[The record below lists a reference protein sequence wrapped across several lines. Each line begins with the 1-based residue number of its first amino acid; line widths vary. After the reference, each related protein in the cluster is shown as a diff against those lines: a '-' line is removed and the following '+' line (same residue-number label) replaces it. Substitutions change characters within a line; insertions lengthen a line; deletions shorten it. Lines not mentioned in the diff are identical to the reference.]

1 MKKTLKIA
9 ATIVAAIMAAGFV
22 SCSNDDA
29 EDLGTLLIV
38 KDYQEKQA
46 AAAAEAAKKAAEEEA
61 AKKAEEEEAAKEA
74 EKKAEEESSETS
86 VTLPDSVGDNEL
98 KSTSWKTTASS
109 VTTTIAFS
117 ESTVTFTE
125 EGTGTETYTDTEEYK
140 YTYNAT
146 DKLLYLELESVKYD
160 GSDTISRSSDIE
172 TLLKN
177 EGLSGDELSWEVE
190 VIKNRLK
197 TVTIYKY
204 TLADSS
210 LTLENYFDGTLPPS
224 GSFTAS
230 SGSSVLYSNSE
241 GGIFNYEAEET
252 SGETTVTVGYRIG
265 MMNLSDGSFDGDL
278 YKQTFDAS
286 GESYTLTSLGT
297 AKGTYTTSG
306 KGTSDCTIS
315 FTFTSLP
322 DGATSLSTGS
332 AYTLTQE
339 ATPTTYTKQ

>member
-9 ATIVAAIMAAGFV
+9 ATIVAAIMAAGFM

-98 KSTSWKTTASS
+98 KSTSWKNTASS

-117 ESTVTFTE
+117 ESTVTFTTE
-125 EGTGTETYTDTEEYK
+125 EGTETDTEEYK

-177 EGLSGDELSWEVE
+177 EGLSGDELSWEIE
-190 VIKNRLK
+190 IIKNRLK

-204 TLADSS
+204 TLTDSS
-210 LTLENYFDGTLPPS
+210 LKLENYFDGTLPPS

-230 SGSSVLYSNSE
+230 SDSPEYTLYSNSD
-241 GGIFNYEAEET
+241 GGIFTYEAEET
-252 SGETTVTVGYRIG
+252 SDGAKVNVGYRIG
-265 MMNLSDGSFDGDL
+265 MMNLSDGSFDGNL

-286 GESYTLTSLGT
+286 GETYTVTSLGT

-332 AYTLTQE
+332 AYKLTQE
-339 ATPTTYTKQ
+339 AIPTTYTKQ

>member
-9 ATIVAAIMAAGFV
+9 ATIVATIMAAGFL
-22 SCSNDDA
+22 SCSNDDDA

-46 AAAAEAAKKAAEEEA
+46 AAAAKKAAEEEA

-98 KSTSWKTTASS
+98 KSTSWKATVDS

-117 ESTVTFTE
+117 ESTVTFTK

-140 YTYNAT
+140 YAYNAT

-177 EGLSGDELSWEVE
+177 EGLSGDELGWEVD

-210 LTLENYFDGTLPPS
+210 LTLADYFDGTLPPS

-230 SGSSVLYSNSE
+230 SNSPEYTLYSNSD
-241 GGIFNYEAEET
+241 GGIFTYEAGET
-252 SGETTVTVGYRIG
+252 SGGTTVTVGYRIG
-265 MMNLSDGSFDGDL
+265 MMNLSDGSFDGNL

-286 GESYTLTSLGT
+286 GENNTVTSLGT

-306 KGTSDCTIS
+306 KGTSDCIIS

-339 ATPTTYTKQ
+339 ATSTTYTKQ